1 MEIYCVGGLTK
12 ASHLVEG
19 VDAWVMLR
27 CKCHAC
33 AQARRA
39 HHLAGAAT
47 RGASPHP
54 FLGDGGH
61 SGEADEPL
69 PGARAAP
76 QVARPLAVL
85 AAALGLIFD
94 VVHLHQHEGRDP
106 PHGPAC
112 EGGHER
118 IHLAQLARQ
127 VQKLDELG
135 VRLAPEAEFH
145 FQDGRDE
152 ASEQNDDCNA
162 KRVEAV
168 ILSERL
174 VRQGGKQREG
184 GWIFAAVLLLEILLV
199 DMPLTFT
206 FLESFLN
213 FQATNLLHQ

>member
-1 MEIYCVGGLTK
+1 
-12 ASHLVEG
+12 
-19 VDAWVMLR
+19 MLC

-47 RGASPHP
+47 RGASLNP
-54 FLGDGGH
+54 FLGYGGH

-69 PGARAAP
+69 PRARAAP

-85 AAALGLIFD
+85 AAALGLVLD
-94 VVHLHQHEGRDP
+94 VVHLHQHEGRDH

-112 EGGHER
+112 EGGDKR
-118 IHLAQLARQ
+118 IDLAELARQ

-135 VRLAPEAEFH
+135 IRLASEAEFH
-145 FQDGRDE
+145 FQYGRDE

-162 KRVEAV
+162 ERIEAV

-174 VRQGGKQREG
+174 VVKGGRRG
-184 GWIFAAVLLLEILLV
+184 RADGYS
-199 DMPLTFT
+199 PRYC
-206 FLESFLN
+206 SSRSSS
-213 FQATNLLHQ
+213 